1 MGVHKK
7 GWFNMPLKDD
17 DFSKTNKPEEYLHII
32 EELQEEQD
40 KEICKLSYDLEME
53 EEEEE

>member
-1 MGVHKK
+1 
-7 GWFNMPLKDD
+7 MPLKDD

-32 EELQEEQD
+32 EELQEELD
-40 KEICKLSYDLEME
+40 NKGCELSYDFEIE

>member
-1 MGVHKK
+1 
-7 GWFNMPLKDD
+7 MPLKDD

-40 KEICKLSYDLEME
+40 KEVGKLSYDLEME